1 MCLRGPFLLQLVD
14 LFVGPGEVGVY
25 VLSRDGKNADYVG
38 RSDENLRSRIKS
50 SAAEGRGYHYFWYQ
64 SAGNPW
70 EAYKLEQELYL
81 LYHPK
86 DNSIEPAAPKN
97 LLASLVNLYKL

>member
-1 MCLRGPFLLQLVD
+1 MSLKGPFLLQMLD
-14 LFVGPGEVGVY
+14 FVIGPGEVGVY
-25 VLSRDGKNADYVG
+25 VLSRDGKTADYVG
-38 RSDENLRSRIKS
+38 RSDVNVRSRVKS
-50 SAAEGRGYHYFWYQ
+50 SAAEGRGYQYFWFQ

-86 DNSIEPAAPKN
+86 DNSMEPASPKN
-97 LLASLVNLYKL
+97 LLASLLNLRKL